1 MILKSYYIQALVL
14 GMENGKQCGLYH
26 HALAH
31 NIQQEALMPHPLLYI
46 SIQKTVYSCPFTCKA
61 MLPV

>member
-26 HALAH
+26 HTLAH
-31 NIQQEALMPHPLLYI
+31 NIQQEALMPPPPPLYNH
-46 SIQKTVYSCPFTCKA
+46 SKNGV
-61 MLPV
+61 